1 MIFSPLTWLNRN
13 GSGVL
18 SSFVIVKKLVLS
30 REGITLLGACQK
42 TSGLP
47 EVRWEAHV
55 ALGYKTVMLDPR
67 KFP

>member
-1 MIFSPLTWLNRN
+1 MIYSPLTWLNRN
-13 GSGVL
+13 SFGVL
-18 SSFVIVKKLVLS
+18 SSFVVVKKSVLS
-30 REGITLLGACQK
+30 SEGVTLLGTCK
-42 TSGLP
+42 KMSGLP

>member
-1 MIFSPLTWLNRN
+1 MIYSPLTWLNRN

-18 SSFVIVKKLVLS
+18 SSFVVVKKSVLTS
-30 REGITLLGACQK
+30 EGITLLGACKK

-55 ALGYKTVMLDPR
+55 ASAYKTLMLDPR